1 MSRSRAAVA
10 LLALALALTGAG
22 WATPAS
28 TAPPA
33 STTTLVLS
41 SPTSVYGQ
49 TVTATARVVLPG
61 GVAEGDVLFVL
72 DGSSIKANLKG
83 DGSASI
89 VLPRTLVGEHPIS
102 ARFVQFPDRQQGSES
117 ATTSWVVTP
126 VRTRLQVRVT
136 GRGAHVPTSVVLVAA
151 GDFGTTP
158 TGAVTVEVRR
168 LRTGKVVRRTRTL
181 DGSGAALAR
190 FGILRTGTYRLR
202 VAYAGDGQHLAERHS
217 EKFAV
222 RQR

>member
-1 MSRSRAAVA
+1 MSPSRAAAA
-10 LLALALALTGAG
+10 LVVLALALTGAG
-22 WATPAS
+22 WATPAQA
-28 TAPPA
+28 APPA

-49 TVTATARVVLPG
+49 TVTATAQVVLPG
-61 GVAEGDVLFVL
+61 GLPEGDVLFIL
-72 DGSSIKANLKG
+72 DGASIKANLKG

-126 VRTRLQVRVT
+126 VRTNLQVRVT
-136 GRGAHVPTSVVLVAA
+136 GRGAHVPTSVVLGAA
-151 GDFGTTP
+151 GDFGTLPAGT
-158 TGAVTVEVRR
+158 VTVTARR
-168 LRTGKVVRRTRTL
+168 LGTGKVTKRTRTL

-202 VAYAGDGQHLAERHS
+202 VAYVGDGQHLAELHS